1 MKNTGPVTGSEVV
14 QVYAGYTG
22 ASSDRPNEEL
32 CGFAKIEL
40 QPGDTGRVDDSGRS
54 ARTGMMLRESGPW
67 KLGTMF
73 SLLVHRV
80 LRSMGADDPC
90 SHGF

>member
-1 MKNTGPVTGSEVV
+1 MTAEVKKTGPVTGSEVV

-40 QPGDTGRVDDSGRS
+40 QPGDTGRVEIPVDQR
-54 ARTGMMLRESGPW
+54 ALE
-67 KLGTMF
+67 
-73 SLLVHRV
+73 
-80 LRSMGADDPC
+80 
-90 SHGF
+90 